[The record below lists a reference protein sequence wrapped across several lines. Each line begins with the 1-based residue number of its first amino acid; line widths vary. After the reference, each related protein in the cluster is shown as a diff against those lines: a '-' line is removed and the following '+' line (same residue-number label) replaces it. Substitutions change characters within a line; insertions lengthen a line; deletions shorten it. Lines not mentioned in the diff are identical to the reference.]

1 MSKKRKKRKKISG
14 ARKLELVLAAREGP
28 DSIATVFSN
37 AGMPQQ
43 YFRQWE
49 KRLMASAQLI
59 FAHGNVLKQ
68 NIDLKAKV
76 ERLEIVI
83 ERMAKGVK
91 EKARDDLEAEVI
103 AQAD

>member
-1 MSKKRKKRKKISG
+1 
-14 ARKLELVLAAREGP
+14 
-28 DSIATVFSN
+28 
-37 AGMPQQ
+37 
-43 YFRQWE
+43 
-49 KRLMASAQLI
+49 MASAQLI